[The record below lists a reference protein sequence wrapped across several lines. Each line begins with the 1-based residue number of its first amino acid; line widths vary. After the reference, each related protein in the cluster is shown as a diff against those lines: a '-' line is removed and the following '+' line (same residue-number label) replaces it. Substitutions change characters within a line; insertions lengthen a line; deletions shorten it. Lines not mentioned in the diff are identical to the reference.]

1 MEGCNMALKYAKR
14 MDNIRASEIRELLKL
29 TQKPGIISFGGGFPA
44 PELFPVDEMIEIS
57 KYVIENHG
65 SKALQYGPTEGYEPL
80 RTAIAKRMEKMQ
92 AHVEGKDIL
101 VTSGSQQGLDFTAK
115 LFINPGDT
123 IILEKPSYLGAIN
136 AFKAY
141 EPNFVDIEL
150 EDDGMNMDELEEALK
165 TTENVKFIY
174 IIPDFQNPSGKT
186 WSLEKRKKLVELGNK
201 YDVAIVED
209 NPYGEL
215 RFEGELLPSIKHF
228 DTEGRVIY
236 LGTFSKILC
245 PGFRLGWIAA
255 SPEVLNKYILMKQ
268 GADLQSSTISQI
280 EVATYLEKY
289 NIEDHIEKI
298 KETYKR
304 RRDLMINVMKE
315 EFPKEIKYT
324 IPEGGLFTWVTLPE
338 YMNSRDLA
346 VKALE
351 KNVAYVPGGSFYA
364 NGGHENDMRLNY
376 SAMEDD
382 KIVEGMKR
390 LAEVI
395 KAEMK

>member
-1 MEGCNMALKYAKR
+1 MALKYAKR

-228 DTEGRVIY
+228 DTEGRVVY

>member
-1 MEGCNMALKYAKR
+1 MALKYAKR

-255 SPEVLNKYILMKQ
+255 SPEVLNKYVLMKQ

>member
-1 MEGCNMALKYAKR
+1 MALKYAKR

-228 DTEGRVIY
+228 DTEGRVVY

-255 SPEVLNKYILMKQ
+255 SPEVLNKYVLMKQ

>member
-1 MEGCNMALKYAKR
+1 MALKYAKR

-150 EDDGMNMDELEEALK
+150 EDDGMNMDELEEALR

-255 SPEVLNKYILMKQ
+255 SPEVLNKYVLMKQ

>member
-1 MEGCNMALKYAKR
+1 MALKYAKR